1 MEEVRAHRSPQRLT
15 AHRFVDGRKEGR
27 IHFGQVDCAAHG
39 DFCGEQKVS
48 GYPTL
53 RLYRNGNFLME
64 YAGDRSAENMDKF
77 LAKHAPAPIEVAPAV
92 ESEAVLDVDAEVELD
107 ALDEAGQEPSQS
119 SAEGLS
125 DEPTPPETP
134 VIQHAEPDSPQFV
147 QQLQA
152 RTPNEEGTV
161 EVLDAKTFPA
171 MTSDAQRGPTFVKLY
186 VHAGTRT
193 S

>member
-1 MEEVRAHRSPQRLT
+1 MRSPNGRSQPL
-15 AHRFVDGRKEGR
+15 VDPAASDSRRYVDARRDGR

-39 DFCGEQKVS
+39 DFCGEQKVT

-53 RLYRNGNFLME
+53 RLFRSGQLAME
-64 YAGDRSAENMDKF
+64 YGGTRAAEDMDQF
-77 LAKHAPAPIEVAPAV
+77 LAKHAPAPVDLVSAPEPSAT
-92 ESEAVLDVDAEVELD
+92 EVDAEVELD
-107 ALDEAGQEPSQS
+107 ALDEAEQEPPQS
-119 SAEGLS
+119 SVDDLS

-134 VIQHAEPDSPQFV
+134 VVQHADPESPQFV

-171 MTSDAQRGPTFVKLY
+171 MTSDAQRGPTFVKLC
-186 VHAGTRT
+186 VNTF
-193 S
+193 